1 MLEQTDIS
9 SIKRDGGN
17 AQNVNVTEAY
27 YSAFQHSPKDQGNFA
42 SVRVWSLFHCSLL
55 SLNM

>member
-1 MLEQTDIS
+1 MDVS

-17 AQNVNVTEAY
+17 AHIVNMTEAY
-27 YSAFQHSPKDQGNFA
+27 YSAFQHSPKDQGILT
-42 SVRVWSLFHCSLL
+42 SVKDWSALFHCSLL